1 MTLHYKTKV
10 KSEFQGLEYHN
21 VYERVEFIGR
31 TGTTTGEYYHAQVEH
46 AVEYEIQREPNHPPE
61 IDNLRT
67 ANETFGEK
75 NTFID
80 FQDPFHF
87 TFDYLDPDLDRLYY
101 SVWINDEL
109 LIENQIITDA
119 EEEFKMH
126 QSRGFKIDLKDSEGV
141 FELGENTIKLTLT
154 AVSYTHLFG
163 YGRSR
168 HLAKL
173 SAR

>member
-1 MTLHYKTKV
+1 
-10 KSEFQGLEYHN
+10 
-21 VYERVEFIGR
+21 
-31 TGTTTGEYYHAQVEH
+31 
-46 AVEYEIQREPNHPPE
+46 REPNHPPE

-154 AVSYTHLFG
+154 DNRPINDEITYLELNGT
-163 YGRSR
+163 
-168 HLAKL
+168 
-173 SAR
+173 